1 MKTNIHFLIVLM
13 IVILLT
19 AGCGMDQKENELNDR
34 VIEIASSKMNSQKEV
49 FEKEKQLI
57 HVDFLEKR
65 EKIDDNKEKPA
76 NKETVEKEDESLS
89 KEQDQTYTTEKIS
102 GEFISTVVLN
112 MRKGPS
118 TDFQLVGNLQPYEK
132 TVVSEKATLNGSTWY
147 KVTSNDV
154 TGWAAANYLIVYEEV
169 ESPIKE
175 SEKLTDE
182 KQTEP
187 PKQETEAAVSEPKE
201 TPTNTSIA
209 PSAIEKAVIDFT
221 NAEREK
227 VGLAPYKIDNQLVA
241 SARAKSNDM
250 ATNHYFS
257 HDSPTYGSAGDQL
270 GQFGISF
277 RGWGENLAKG
287 HTDAEQVVTAWMD
300 SPGHKENILHPKM
313 THIGVG
319 YDADGNYWTQHFIYK

>member
-13 IVILLT
+13 IVMLLT
-19 AGCGMDQKENELNDR
+19 AGCGIDQKENGLNDR
-34 VIEIASSKMNSQKEV
+34 VIEITLSKMNSQKEI

-57 HVDFLEKR
+57 HVDFLEK
-65 EKIDDNKEKPA
+65 EENIDHNKEEPA
-76 NKETVEKEDESLS
+76 NKKNAEKEEKSS
-89 KEQDQTYTTEKIS
+89 PKEQDQTYTTEKIS
-102 GEFISTVVLN
+102 GEFMSTVVLN

-118 TDFQLVGNLQPYEK
+118 TNFQLVGNLQPYEK
-132 TVVSEKATLNGSTWY
+132 AVVSEKATLNGVTWY

-154 TGWAAANYLIVYEEV
+154 TGWAAANYLIAYEKI

-175 SEKLTDE
+175 SEKLTE
-182 KQTEP
+182 SPAK
-187 PKQETEAAVSEPKE
+187 KETEAAANKPKE
-201 TPTNTSIA
+201 MAPNTSVT
-209 PSAIEKAVIDFT
+209 PSAIEKAVIDLT

-250 ATNHYFS
+250 AINNYFA

-270 GQFGISF
+270 GQFGVLF

-287 HTDAEQVVTAWMD
+287 HQDAEQVVAGWMD